1 MQLLL
6 VEDDTML
13 AQALATGL
21 ERAGYRVDRAADAPA
36 ARLALS
42 DHAYAAVL
50 LDLGLPG
57 GSGLSVLRGVRER
70 YDTTPVIILTAR
82 DQLSDR
88 IAGLDAGADDYL
100 VKPFQPDEL
109 AARLRALLRRAQG
122 RVAPVLVARSIR
134 LDPATRRVTRDDAPV
149 PLSVHEYRTLLAL
162 MERSGRVVTRPQL
175 EEAVYGGESAIES
188 NTVAVYVHQLR
199 RKLGD
204 DLITTVHGHGYQLMT
219 TPRSVDT
226 PTGPPGGAGPAWE
239 RPGARPG
246 GKSTS

>member
-21 ERAGYRVDRAADAPA
+21 TRAGYRVDHAGDAPA
-36 ARLALS
+36 ARLALT

-57 GSGLSVLRGVRER
+57 GSGLSVLKGVRDR

-122 RVAPVLVARSIR
+122 RVSPVLVARSIR
-134 LDPATRRVTRDDAPV
+134 LDPATRRVTRDDVPV
-149 PLSVHEYRTLLAL
+149 SLSLHEYRTLLAL
-162 MERSGRVVTRPQL
+162 MERNGRVVTRAQL

-204 DLITTVHGHGYQLMT
+204 DLITTVHGHGYKLGE
-219 TPRSVDT
+219 D
-226 PTGPPGGAGPAWE
+226 
-239 RPGARPG
+239 RP
-246 GKSTS
+246 